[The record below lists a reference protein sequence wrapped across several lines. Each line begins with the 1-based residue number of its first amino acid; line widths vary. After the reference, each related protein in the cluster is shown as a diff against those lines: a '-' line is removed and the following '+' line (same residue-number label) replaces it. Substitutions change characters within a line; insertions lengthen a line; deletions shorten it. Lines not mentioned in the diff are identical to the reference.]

1 MANTYTCIRIHVVFS
16 TKNRERWIAPAIEE
30 NVWRYLGGIC
40 RDHGAKAIQVGGVE
54 DHVHLLI
61 GLSPAVALSELMR
74 RLKGESSKWI
84 STEFPELKEFV
95 WQDGYGA
102 FSIGQSQVARTVRYI
117 VGQRAHH
124 AKTSFADEFRKFVLM
139 HDLPVDERYLL
150 G

>member
-1 MANTYTCIRIHVVFS
+1 M
-16 TKNRERWIAPAIEE
+16 
-30 NVWRYLGGIC
+30 
-40 RDHGAKAIQVGGVE
+40 VGGVE

-84 STEFPELKEFV
+84 SAEWPGLAGFA

-102 FSIGQSQVARTVRYI
+102 FSIGHAQVDKTVRYI
-117 VGQRAHH
+117 SRQRVRHT
-124 AKTSFADEFRKFVLM
+124 KVSFADEFREFVMM